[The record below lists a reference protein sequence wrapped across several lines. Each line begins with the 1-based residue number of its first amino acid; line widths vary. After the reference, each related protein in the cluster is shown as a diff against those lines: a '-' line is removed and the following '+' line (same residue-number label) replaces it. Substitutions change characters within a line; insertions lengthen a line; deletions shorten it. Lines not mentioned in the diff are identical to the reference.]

1 MDAKFF
7 TFVWRHSKRDQ
18 LIILA
23 LTFLSFPLV
32 YISLEIPKIIINE
45 AISGTDFPKD
55 FYGLELDQVPYLLVL
70 CGLFLFMVV
79 AINGIKWVM
88 NVQIGMTGERMLRRL
103 RFMLFERVMLFKM
116 TRFRTTKPG
125 EIIQSILGEIEPL
138 GGFIGEVIATPCF
151 QGGLLCVYV
160 TFIFVQDWTLGL
172 AAIALYPFQAW
183 LIPKLQAKIVRLNK
197 ERAGNTR
204 TLADTIG
211 EAVNVVGEIHTN
223 DTARWH
229 LAQTAGRLYSNTVI
243 RLALFKR
250 KFTIKFINN
259 FLNQLTPFFFYSAGG
274 YLVIKG
280 DLDFGSLVAVLAAYK
295 DVAAPW
301 KAVLNYVQRWADF
314 NSRYVF
320 VIENFSGDD
329 ILEAKRIYAEGRDAE
344 PLSGPLEFNSVEGGP
359 GTSGLSVSSLT
370 IAPGQMAAVTGGNSG
385 GREAFLKL
393 AAGLQEPASGRVT
406 MGGAP
411 LIEATLPQIGK
422 SIAFVG
428 SEPGIVAK
436 SMRENLL
443 YGLFRGAPDLS
454 DSTDAELANMLSE
467 ARLTGN
473 STANPNGDW
482 IDYARAGV
490 DDPAALD
497 ARMLELIEIVGL
509 SPELYSGALDMRLDP
524 DLANSWNNSIMQ
536 ARELIHNTG
545 LDFSDVLEEFEIE
558 RFNSNASILE
568 NVLYG
573 LPVRSRAR
581 IADYLDDKSVVEV
594 FDRIGATQELKNLGW
609 DIAREF
615 SELVEALDGDST
627 VLDSF
632 AGYAKGE
639 IMAAHDL
646 VIANAGKAKPVLKPD
661 QVKLLM
667 SLALTFSQ
675 TRDRLDV
682 LDDDRIERLL
692 ACRLKA
698 YDELKDSADFVTFDE
713 NRVSPARTVAG
724 NIVLGKRRHDR
735 KSAWKRLEDDI
746 EAAITEAGLRDDL
759 IRLGLT
765 RQLGSGTGLSSSTKR
780 RIGLVRALIKR
791 PELLILDGIAG
802 TASKSDYA
810 LRFAIL
816 SSLPNATIL
825 YGAAD
830 EEAAERADLVI
841 EISESGAVRATEGA
855 HPDGNAQR
863 APDA

>member
-32 YISLEIPKIIINE
+32 YTSLEIPKIIINE

-55 FYGLELDQVPYLLVL
+55 FFGLELDQVPYLLVL
-70 CGLFLFMVV
+70 CGAFLLLVV
-79 AINGIKWVM
+79 AINAIKWVM

-160 TFIFVQDWTLGL
+160 TFIFMQDWTLGL
-172 AAIALYPFQAW
+172 AAISLYPFQAW

-197 ERAGNTR
+197 ERAANTR

-211 EAVNVVGEIHTN
+211 EAVNVVSEIHTN

-243 RLALFKR
+243 RLALFRR

-301 KAVLNYVQRWADF
+301 KAVLNYIQRWADF

-329 ILEAKRIYAEGRDAE
+329 ILEAKRIYAEGVEAE
-344 PLSGPLEFNSVEGGP
+344 PLSGTLQFSDVEGGL
-359 GTSGLSVSSLT
+359 GTGGLSVPALA
-370 IAPGQMAAVTGGNSG
+370 IEPGKLVAVLGGNSG

-393 AAGLQEPASGRVT
+393 AAGLQGPATGRVT
-406 MGGAP
+406 LGGAQ

-422 SIAFVG
+422 SVAFVG
-428 SEPGIVAK
+428 QEPGIVAK
-436 SMRENLL
+436 SMRDNLL
-443 YGLFRGAPDLS
+443 YGLFRSAPDLS
-454 DSTDAELANMLSE
+454 DGGEAELANMLSE
-467 ARLTGN
+467 AKLTGN
-473 STANPNGDW
+473 TTANPTGDW
-482 IDYARAGV
+482 IDYERAGV
-490 DDPAALD
+490 ETADQLD
-497 ARMLELIEIVGL
+497 TRLLEMIEAVGL
-509 SPELYSGALDMRLDP
+509 SGELYSGALDMRLDP
-524 DLANSWNNSIMQ
+524 KLAESWNASIMQ
-536 ARELIHNTG
+536 ARDIIHTSG
-545 LDFSDVLEEFEIE
+545 LDFLDVLEEFETD

-573 LPVRSRAR
+573 LPVKSQPR
-581 IADYLDDKSVVEV
+581 IADYLNDKNVTAV
-594 FDRIGATQELKNLGW
+594 FEATGAMPELEALGW

-615 SELVEALDGDST
+615 SELVEALEGDSS
-627 VLDSF
+627 VLDTF
-632 AGYAKGE
+632 AGYAKTD
-639 IMAAHDL
+639 IMAAHDIVL
-646 VIANAGKAKPVLKPD
+646 LNAGKAKPILKPD
-661 QVKLLM
+661 QKTLLM
-667 SLALTFSQ
+667 SLALTFTQ

-682 LDDDRIERLL
+682 LDDARIERLL
-692 ACRLKA
+692 ECRAKA
-698 YDELKDSADFVTFDE
+698 YDDLKDRDDFVTFDE

-765 RQLGSGTGLSSSTKR
+765 RQLGSGTGLASSTKR
-780 RIGLVRALIKR
+780 RIGLVRALIKQ
-791 PELLILDGIAG
+791 PSLLVLDGIAATHSG
-802 TASKSDYA
+802 ADKA
-810 LRFAIL
+810 LRFAIV
-816 SSLPNATIL
+816 SCLPDATVL
-825 YGAAD
+825 YAAAD
-830 EEAAERADLVI
+830 EEASEDADIVIDVSETGVARTI
-841 EISESGAVRATEGA
+841 EITNSTTDSPPS
-855 HPDGNAQR
+855 PDL
-863 APDA
+863 